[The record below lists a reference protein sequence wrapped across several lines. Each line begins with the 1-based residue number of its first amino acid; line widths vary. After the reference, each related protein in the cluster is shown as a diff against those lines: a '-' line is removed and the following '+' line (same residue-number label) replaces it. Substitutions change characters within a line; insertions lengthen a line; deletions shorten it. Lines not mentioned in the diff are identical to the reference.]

1 MFIMGAVAGAVVV
14 LIAAQKDFQVSNDGL
29 EVTEAQM
36 ATLRIGDKAPEIAMK
51 DPQGNMRK
59 LSDLKGKVVLIDFW
73 ASWCRPCRMENPN
86 LGRLT
91 MNTRIFA
98 SRTEIALRY
107 FPLVWTGIRWHGKPV
122 LNKTD

>member
-1 MFIMGAVAGAVVV
+1 MGAVAGAVVV

-59 LSDLKGKVVLIDFW
+59 LSDLKGKVVLIDF
-73 ASWCRPCRMENPN
+73 
-86 LGRLT
+86 
-91 MNTRIFA
+91 
-98 SRTEIALRY
+98 
-107 FPLVWTGIRWHGKPV
+107 
-122 LNKTD
+122 